1 MIGDH
6 KRCFDLASNE
16 TMRRLSSI
24 ISLGKGLKV
33 CLVIL
38 SVSGER
44 EELRGDMFTINLN
57 NKADVLM
64 VDGSFRSHGLFDSQ
78 LDYSQSGEDLPE
90 GDAWL
95 LMDGQARRIKAVEIG
110 Q

>member
-1 MIGDH
+1 
-6 KRCFDLASNE
+6 
-16 TMRRLSSI
+16 
-24 ISLGKGLKV
+24 
-33 CLVIL
+33 
-38 SVSGER
+38 
-44 EELRGDMFTINLN
+44 
-57 NKADVLM
+57 M